1 MQLLSWFLKSLPLE
15 VKFGIVLVIWY
26 KRKIA
31 RKILLKNLLHSTFIL
46 ASECLHHLT
55 KHAVE
60 KACIEG
66 DLRLQKESLPTKKLE
81 KVINK
86 VFKKIIEKKKNKHRS
101 LS

>member
-1 MQLLSWFLKSLPLE
+1 MSTPWHLPFDPL
-15 VKFGIVLVIWY
+15 VIFLVIWY

-86 VFKKIIEKKKNKHRS
+86 VFKKIIAKKKKQT
-101 LS
+101 